1 LKNFAFSIE
10 GNVLTITVDLSQD
23 HGLSKSGR
31 SRMIASTEGNL
42 RLFDKE
48 NGFRSEVVNLN
59 VTRKA
64 SKEDNKSY

>member
-10 GNVLTITVDLSQD
+10 GHMLTITVDLSQD

-31 SRMIASTEGNL
+31 SRMIASTEGNA
-42 RLFDKE
+42 RLFDE

-64 SKEDNKSY
+64 SKEDDKSY